1 MKVILIEEIRSEQNI
16 RAGVH
21 EELVCECSRAWGNA
35 IVNAMNERIGDQ
47 HFRFALVPLTHNLET
62 YY

>member
-1 MKVILIEEIRSEQNI
+1 MKVILVEEIRDGEGI
-16 RAGVH
+16 RSGVH
-21 EELVCECSRAWGNA
+21 EELVCECSKVWGNA

-47 HFRFALVPLTHNLET
+47 HFRFSLVPLSHKLET